1 MWKVFDSLE
10 TEEILGIELGGNFY
24 SVGGHDDLDDD
35 LDAIKLKIPSFLGK
49 KDPEA
54 LCGIGGHGPYSNKG
68 GEADKE
74 KGQYMFSDQFGFIF
88 LNMEAEF
95 EERRVVQPKPYA
107 KAEPPN
113 SKKDAHT
120 DGKGKFESQ
129 PTHDRDIKCLSV

>member
-74 KGQYMFSDQFGFIF
+74 KGNTCFQTNSASSSSTWRPNLKREGLSNRSLMQR
-88 LNMEAEF
+88 LNHLIP
-95 EERRVVQPKPYA
+95 RRMLIQL
-107 KAEPPN
+107 
-113 SKKDAHT
+113 
-120 DGKGKFESQ
+120 GKVNLNLNLLMIE
-129 PTHDRDIKCLSV
+129 ILNV